1 MENTEIL
8 KSLKEFK
15 GLVLRADLVSFME
28 VKDKY
33 YRMKG
38 FTELPRSKEVQEY
51 SRQYVDE
58 YSERTSSVGMTETID
73 YTFDKYKDNPVH
85 ERIIEITDKE
95 LLADDATVNIV
106 VVDFSKDLGGGK
118 FYARKRNYTVVPDTD
133 GDGTEAYQYSGSF
146 TANGKSIEG
155 YITASEDSSDILTIE
170 FKDGEVTEE
179 GTGV

>member
-1 MENTEIL
+1 MTEAINA
-8 KSLKEFK
+8 LKEFK
-15 GLVLRADLVSFME
+15 GLVLRADMVSFME
-28 VKDKY
+28 VEGKY

-38 FTELPRSKEVQEY
+38 FTELPRTKEVQEY

-85 ERIIEITDKE
+85 DRIIEVTDKE
-95 LLADDATVNIV
+95 LLADDATANIV

-118 FYARKRNYTVVPDTD
+118 FYARKRNYTIVPDTD
-133 GDGTEAYQYSGSF
+133 GDGTEAYQYSGAF

-155 YITASEDSSDILTIE
+155 YIEASEDASDVLNIE
-170 FKDGEVTEE
+170 FIEGAVPGEEE
-179 GTGV
+179 TI